1 MTNMGLALYTASST
15 ATGGRKGHVKS
26 SDGTLDLNLSLPKGL
41 GGKEEAG
48 MTNPEQLFSAG
59 YAACFD
65 SALQMVARQAKKK
78 TTSSVTA
85 NVSIEKKL
93 KGFGLSVELAVEI
106 EGVSQKEAEELVDQ
120 AHQVCPYS
128 RAIEGNVKVKKT
140 VKAI

>member
-1 MTNMGLALYTASST
+1 MTNVGLALYTASSK
-15 ATGGRKGHVKS
+15 ATGGRKGHVRS